1 MESRRS
7 GSRRLP
13 ITSLQVPLFAV
24 SPATASSGLAV
35 CYSIPGPATL
45 SGLTVTL
52 TGPGTVTI
60 HASQGRDGT
69 YLPATPVNQSFS
81 STAPIDLAPHDLT
94 SDTSHPP
101 FVVSASSAYSFRPEW
116 HAFDG
121 TATCWI
127 GIGGGVDWLQIDPGS
142 AKVLGAYAILATT
155 ELARMPKNCTMQG
168 SNDGATWAVLDTQ
181 AGQAWTNN
189 ETLTF
194 RVPVVSAAYRYYRL
208 NITANNG
215 DGTYTDIGELYLYQG
230 TIVGGLTAQTITFP
244 AISDGAANDPPFVLI
259 GTSDSGLPLSYSVV
273 SGLATVFVN
282 TVTITGVGPV
292 TIQAAQGGNGSYS
305 AATPVTRSFTIAP
318 GQRGNIAYDQIKASD
333 RTGNGNQ
340 LLYVQP
346 RSGCRDKPRYTG
358 PGCFRRSGQLVFS
371 ATG

>member
-1 MESRRS
+1 M
-7 GSRRLP
+7 
-13 ITSLQVPLFAV
+13 
-24 SPATASSGLAV
+24 
-35 CYSIPGPATL
+35 
-45 SGLTVTL
+45 TL

-60 HASQGRDGT
+60 QASQGGDGT

-101 FVVSASSAYSFRPEW
+101 FIVSASSAYGFLPEW

-121 TATCWI
+121 TATYWI
-127 GIGGGVDWLQIDPGS
+127 GVGGGMDWLQIDLGS

-155 ELARMPKNCTMQG
+155 ELARMPKNWTMQG

-181 AGQAWTNN
+181 AGQTWANS

-215 DGTYTDIGELYLYQG
+215 DGTYTDIGELYLYQR
-230 TIVGGLTAQTITFP
+230 TIVGGLTAQIITFP

-259 GTSDSGLPLSYSVV
+259 GTSRFRSSAFLQRDFGSGHHFRQHGHNYGRRTGHDTSRPRRERKVFRRYPGDSVLHGCPWAAREYRLRP
-273 SGLATVFVN
+273 N
-282 TVTITGVGPV
+282 QGVGS
-292 TIQAAQGGNGSYS
+292 N
-305 AATPVTRSFTIAP
+305 R
-318 GQRGNIAYDQIKASD
+318 
-333 RTGNGNQ
+333 
-340 LLYVQP
+340 
-346 RSGCRDKPRYTG
+346 
-358 PGCFRRSGQLVFS
+358 
-371 ATG
+371 